1 MGFNGKWKNVS
12 CSLFLFCTAKCI
24 DFYTKQRVKNIDG
37 TEEQRK
43 EIDPRL
49 EAIVNR
55 MFQRCF
61 DDRQYKQVIGWDNA
75 SAH

>member
-1 MGFNGKWKNVS
+1 MVVQNVTVIH
-12 CSLFLFCTAKCI
+12 LTAKCI
-24 DFYTKQRVKNIDG
+24 DFYTKQRVRNIDG
-37 TEEQRK
+37 SHEQKK

-61 DDRQYKQVIGWDNA
+61 DDRQYKQVPIK
-75 SAH
+75 